1 MNIARIVKIA
11 PRKPNADF
19 KRARDTEWHGCQAKP
34 ATPPTRRPH
43 FVLRKAFTWRMVVA
57 SMSPPVFEHAV
68 GYAFS
73 KWDDAPICGL
83 HRADWRALELFD
95 HHAVGCV

>member
-11 PRKPNADF
+11 LRHPNADF
-19 KRARDTEWHGCQAKP
+19 KRARDIEWHGCQAKP
-34 ATPPTRRPH
+34 ATPNTPPAFRTEKSLH
-43 FVLRKAFTWRMVVA
+43 KAHGGGVYVTPA
-57 SMSPPVFEHAV
+57 FEHAV